1 MEVKLLGKRLLGILL
16 IAVLLTGMVFANA
29 AQTWWE
35 GVDGSGVI
43 VTDETSPI
51 VVEKEILTFDLQE
64 FPKEDYDAS
73 ENISQY
79 RGAVTAEY
87 TFYNPSEYTV
97 TAKLLF
103 PFGIQPS
110 YAGSLGSMEDCY
122 GVYVDGEAVPCTL
135 RHSITTGYD
144 QFSLDKDLDRLSDEY
159 MEGTWV
165 RQDTPVTKYTFEVDG
180 TGGQRGGSVTAAFWM
195 NTDTEDRWLFAPNQ
209 SGYHAEDDGTVEVS
223 SWVWDGRTMVVY
235 VIGQDFDQFPE
246 WKFYTD
252 GNMEEEITGTMTEI
266 SVEELTFREFALM
279 EWYEDTGVSEMDW
292 YNAMLSVSEELTAEF
307 NNLIF
312 FWHYDMDLSSYLM
325 GWYEYEIT
333 LEPGQHITNAVTA
346 PMYPDI
352 DQSYEPAVYTYTY
365 LLSPAQTWSQF
376 GKLEILVNTPYY
388 MSEESLSGFQQ
399 TETGYRLVQG
409 GLPEGEL
416 TFSLCQEEVPE
427 KVKSNG
433 LVALGPGI
441 AMVGFCFVLLCGL
454 VAVLVGL
461 RKKNK

>member
-1 MEVKLLGKRLLGILL
+1 MKLLWKRLLGIFL
-16 IAVLLTGMVFANA
+16 IAVLLTGSVSANS

-43 VTDETSPI
+43 VADETSPI
-51 VVEKEILTFDLQE
+51 VVEKELLTFDLQE

-73 ENISQY
+73 EDISQY
-79 RGAVTAEY
+79 QGAVTAEY

-122 GVYVDGEAVPCTL
+122 GVYVDGEAVPCNL
-135 RHSITTGYD
+135 RHSLTNGYD
-144 QFSLDKDLDRLSDEY
+144 QFSLDKDLGKLSDDY
-159 MEGTWV
+159 VEGAWV
-165 RQDTPVTKYTFEVDG
+165 RQDTPVRKYTFQVEG
-180 TGGQRGGSVTAAFWM
+180 TDAQQGSSVTAAFAVDGKEKDCWIYSP
-195 NTDTEDRWLFAPNQ
+195 DICSY
-209 SGYHAEDDGTVEVS
+209 SGYDDGTEEASV
-223 SWVWDGRTMVVY
+223 WAWDGKTIAIY
-235 VIGQDFDQFPE
+235 VIGQWDDSFPE
-246 WKFYTD
+246 WKFHAD
-252 GNMEEEITGTMTEI
+252 GNMAEETDGKMTEV
-266 SVEELTFREFALM
+266 SVEELTFRDFALSQWR
-279 EWYEDTGVSEMDW
+279 EGSGVSEMDW
-292 YNAMLSVSEELTAEF
+292 YNAMVTACEEMASENGIMLS
-307 NNLIF
+307 
-312 FWHYDMDLSSYLM
+312 FWRYGMDLTRYLM

-352 DQSYEPAVYTYTY
+352 DQSYEPAVYTYHY

-376 GKLEILVNTPYY
+376 GKLEIQINTPYH
-388 MSEESLSGFQQ
+388 MSDESISGFQQ

-416 TFSLCQEEVPE
+416 TFSLCQEEEPE
-427 KVKSNG
+427 MVKSSG
-433 LVALGPGI
+433 LSALGPGI
-441 AMVGFCFVLLCGL
+441 VMVGFCVLLLCGL

-461 RKKNK
+461 RKKKR